1 MDPAL
6 HKAAVQGSVAS
17 LRELVAERPGILGSK
32 TPHGNTALHIAAEL
46 GHAGFAEE
54 ALGVDDKLLVS
65 RNADGDTPL
74 HVAARVGKV
83 DVVDL
88 LIVRAWVWHAE
99 HPHYFPAAQN
109 GQTGEPSR
117 SPPRSA
123 HGPLLMANKAG
134 DTPLHEAVKH
144 RRSAVALRLLETEPG
159 RGHVLNVKQQTPL
172 HIAAREGL
180 YDVVAKIVSQP
191 CEHDRFFPS
200 VSGSALH
207 QAVLSGHERVVEI
220 LLDVT
225 PPDQIG
231 LTDSSE
237 NNALH
242 YAAQKNN
249 ARVVKLLLNRKV
261 DLAYKRNRDLQSPL
275 HMAAYYGSTKAMAE
289 LLLQCPDAAEMVD
302 ASGRNALHVAI
313 TIGKVDVLRC
323 LLKLVRPE
331 DTINHVDRDGNT
343 PLHLAAK
350 FNRAPLGLLLLKDRR
365 VNPCVLNRN
374 GRTARS
380 FIETQT
386 PVDNLTVYFWKEL
399 KKQESI
405 KCKAQQLPPETTPD
419 WLQDLNQYV
428 QQRMGTYTLVA
439 TLIATVTFSSTFTMP
454 GGYDQQDGTAILGHR
469 PAFKLFVFAN
479 TLAMLTSIVVVFGF
493 IWARREQLDFRT
505 GRVIAWSHW
514 LTVIACLSMV
524 ASLTT
529 SVYLTVVA
537 KAPWLAYIVIV
548 MGCSTPFVMFLML
561 GKDLFAT
568 RV

>member
-1 MDPAL
+1 M
-6 HKAAVQGSVAS
+6 VA
-17 LRELVAERPGILGSK
+17 PGGGAGARGKPEEAGGRAPRHPWFLQDAPGE
-32 TPHGNTALHIAAEL
+32 HRAAEL
-46 GHAGFAEE
+46 GHAGFVEA
-54 ALGVDDKLLVS
+54 ALGVDGKLLVS
-65 RNADGDTPL
+65 RNHAWAWPME
-74 HVAARVGKV
+74 AARAGKV
-83 DVVDL
+83 DVADL
-88 LIVRAWVWHAE
+88 LIGHAWAW
-99 HPHYFPAAQN
+99 PMD
-109 GQTGEPSR
+109 
-117 SPPRSA
+117 A

-144 RRSAVALRLLETEPG
+144 GRSAVALKLVDAEPG
-159 RGHVLNVKQQTPL
+159 SGHALNVKQQTPL

-180 YDVVAKIVSQP
+180 YKVVIKINSQP
-191 CEHDRFFPS
+191 WVHESFVPSDS

-207 QAVLSGHERVVEI
+207 QAVLGGHARVVEI
-220 LLDVT
+220 LLDMT
-225 PPDQIG
+225 PREQIG

-249 ARVVKLLLNRKV
+249 ARVVKLLLNRMV
-261 DLAYKRNRDLQSPL
+261 ELAYKRNRDLQSPL
-275 HMAAYYGSTKAMAE
+275 HVAAYYGSTKAMAE
-289 LLLQCPDAAEMVD
+289 LLKQCPDVAEMVD
-302 ASGRNALHVAI
+302 SNGRNALHVAI
-313 TIGKVDVLRC
+313 VIGKVDVLRC
-323 LLKLVRPE
+323 LLKHVRPDE
-331 DTINHVDRDGNT
+331 IINKVDNDGNT
-343 PLHLAAK
+343 ALHLAAK
-350 FNRAPLGLLLLKDRR
+350 LNRAPLGLLLLKDRR
-365 VNPCVLNRN
+365 VNPCLLNRE

-380 FIETQT
+380 ITEEQT
-386 PVDNLTVYFWKEL
+386 PVDSFTLFQVYFWKEL

-469 PAFKLFVFAN
+469 MAFKLFIFAN

-529 SVYLTVVA
+529 SVYLTVAA

-548 MGCSTPFVMFLML
+548 MGCSTPVVMFLML